1 MCGADGA
8 DGRCAGEN
16 GAGGGVDGGML
27 GREAQRRWK
36 WPRGRRGLMGESQ
49 ESESQS
55 ESESE
60 SSESVH
66 GEKKLRRVE
75 EVGVAEARKV
85 PVVVAVE
92 ESRVRVGFWRRG
104 GVGEGVMVRVLG
116 L

>member
-49 ESESQS
+49 ESES

-85 PVVVAVE
+85 PAAAE

>member
-1 MCGADGA
+1 MPVCGADGA
-8 DGRCAGEN
+8 GGRRTGEN

-36 WPRGRRGLMGESQ
+36 WPRGRRGLMGESY
-49 ESESQS
+49 SES

-85 PVVVAVE
+85 PGTTEGSSV
-92 ESRVRVGFWRRG
+92 SVGFWRRG

-116 L
+116 S